1 MYDPTENNRRYLVN
15 QLNSTAA
22 EDKKAAIHKYGEPV
36 WTTDELREE
45 FEVES
50 FAAPFIIVRRKSDG
64 KKGSITFQH
73 QPRLYFQPHFEDE

>member
-45 FEVES
+45 FEVEN
-50 FAAPFIIVRRKSDG
+50 FAAPFVMVRRKSDG